1 MFLQI
6 LLSWAPAALWAS
18 ALFYLS
24 HQPILPGPALP
35 VSDKVL
41 HLVAYLIL
49 GITLAWAGRRSRKTM
64 AHLAFLGIGILFAL
78 SDEWHQSFVP
88 RRDPSAGD
96 FLADFLG
103 VLLGYALTRWS
114 LNRWSLNHGNHPG

>member
-1 MFLQI
+1 MLLQI

-24 HQPILPGPALP
+24 HQPILPDLALP

-49 GITLAWAGRRSRKTM
+49 GITLAWAGRQSRKTM
-64 AHLAFLGIGILFAL
+64 AHLA
-78 SDEWHQSFVP
+78 
-88 RRDPSAGD
+88 
-96 FLADFLG
+96 FLG